1 MINRVLGRET
11 IVFSLIYVYLS
22 WIDLRVKLYTTPAWF
37 DGTLIHNHHLL
48 LRFNY
53 TNNEQSRLL
62 QFYVPELFHRILMLS
77 IEHAYMLQRFLFVF
91 LAFICFHL
99 YLRRWFDARVSFC
112 GVLLLAA
119 IIPFTFH
126 VGDLQESSPMLLLTF
141 LLGLWTIREDQKLL
155 AAVVLLI
162 GGINNETMLILP
174 LVYLL
179 YNFVDLDVRRLV
191 ILCRNTLLISLPMV
205 IAVGTIRYINRDRPV
220 LGGGWHFPDNSEG
233 LLTGNVQYWG
243 FLFTFGILWVYAL
256 LQYQRKPLFLRRAFL
271 MIPFFLA
278 AHVVTGILTEVRQ
291 MLPLGYIVIPMA
303 LYYIYPGVSRYS
315 SSEIQQRAETRR
327 N

>member
-1 MINRVLGRET
+1 MNSRVPGRET
-11 IVFSLIYVYLS
+11 IVFGLIYVWLS
-22 WIDLRVKLYTTPAWF
+22 WVDLRVKLFTTPAWF

-48 LRFNY
+48 LRFDY

-62 QFYVPELFHRILMLS
+62 QFYVPELVHKTLMLS

-91 LAFICFHL
+91 LAFICFHA

-126 VGDLQESSPMLLLTF
+126 AGDLQESSPLLLLTF
-141 LLGLWTIREDQKLL
+141 LLGLWAIREDRKLL
-155 AAVVLLI
+155 MAVVFLM

-179 YNFVDLDVRRLV
+179 YNFVDLDARRLV
-191 ILCRNTLLISLPMV
+191 ILFRNTFLISLPMV

-220 LGGGWHFPDNSEG
+220 LGGGWHFPDNVEG
-233 LLTGNVQYWG
+233 LLTGNTQYWG
-243 FLFTFGILWVYAL
+243 FLFTFGVLWVYAL
-256 LQYQRKPLFLRRAFL
+256 LRYKSKPLFLRRAFL
-271 MIPFFLA
+271 MIPFFIA
-278 AHVVTGILTEVRQ
+278 AHVVTGIITEVRQ
-291 MLPLGYIVIPMA
+291 MLPLGFIVIPMA
-303 LYYIYPGVSRYS
+303 LYYIYPGVPETSPL
-315 SSEIQQRAETRR
+315 EIQQSA
-327 N
+327 